1 MPVLRTQKS
10 TCISAILYALGIL
23 GCNNTRQG
31 YARKS
36 YPQIG
41 GLLVFGGLK

>member
-1 MPVLRTQKS
+1 MRRAQKGIV
-10 TCISAILYALGIL
+10 ISAILYALCIL
-23 GCNNTRQG
+23 IFNNTRQG

-41 GLLVFGGLK
+41 GLLFSGKLK